1 VALRRLADALHQHE
15 RKEELIMSLT
25 VHFTGICTH
34 VPGTG
39 GMHRVV
45 LVRADNGAFIN
56 DAPLPPHIPMLRIK
70 PSEIQGITGN
80 LDGLQ
85 QVQAGAWRLC
95 GVQLTLDG
103 LLVPPQELS
112 YDASF
117 EKIPHLSMPVE
128 ESVPALSTEVLNR
141 EQAACYV
148 DLYGGRLS
156 SEETEHKAIMGR
168 LDVEMG
174 ADPQLKVK
182 CFWNQKTSTIHLA
195 PGATIH
201 IEHIGIADTD
211 SDKDFL
217 FHYRVFDWVHPQA
230 HVPPEPKSAMNLP
243 PGSVSIGCSNSQ
255 YP

>member
-1 VALRRLADALHQHE
+1 
-15 RKEELIMSLT
+15 MSLT

-34 VPGTG
+34 IPGTG

-45 LVRADNGAFIN
+45 LVRADNGAYLN

-70 PSEIQGITGN
+70 PSDIVGISGN
-80 LDGLQ
+80 LDGLL

-103 LLVPPQELS
+103 LTTPQELA

-117 EKIPHLSMPVE
+117 DKIPHLNMPTDAA
-128 ESVPALSTEVLNR
+128 VPARSLEVLER
-141 EQAACYV
+141 GQAACYV
-148 DLYGGRLS
+148 DLSAGRLS
-156 SEETEHKAIMGR
+156 SAETEHKAIMGR
-168 LDVEMG
+168 LDVEAG
-174 ADPQLKVK
+174 AAPKLRVK
-182 CFWNQKTSTIHLA
+182 CFWNQETSTIDLA
-195 PGATIH
+195 PGATIR
-201 IEHIGIADTD
+201 IEHVGITDTD

-217 FHYRVFDWVHPQA
+217 FHYRVFDWVHPKA
-230 HVPPEPKSAMNLP
+230 HIPPEPKTRMNLP